1 MTFLVA
7 IAPLLALLLVLLA
20 GRYPGERA
28 IERLRLALR
37 PRPRRR
43 SLARRLGPLAEP
55 MPWRG
60 GRLIAVS
67 LAGRA
72 PPAARHRTT

>member
-1 MTFLVA
+1 MMFLIA
-7 IAPLLALLLVLLA
+7 IAPLLALLVVLLA
-20 GRYPGERA
+20 GRYPGERTL
-28 IERLRLALR
+28 ERWRLALR
-37 PRPRRR
+37 PLRR
-43 SLARRLGPLAEP
+43 SRSRARRPGFMVEP

-72 PPAARHRTT
+72 PPAAVA